1 MRHRHPLP
9 TRRQVLVG
17 FPSLAL
23 ALAGAGAARAAD
35 ASAGLPR
42 AIELLRRGGVVAA
55 FRHTLAPGTFDPPG
69 FRLGDCST
77 QRNLSDEGRDQAR
90 RLGAWFR
97 QQRLTPQAVRSSPW
111 CRCMDTARLAFA
123 PQLGEARIEAWAPL
137 SSPVPDAGGSA
148 GEAAKEARLDAL
160 RQALARVSAA
170 PQKFEVWV
178 THQFVLRDLAG
189 ESIDSGAGLILR
201 HDGAAPGRVRVEARL
216 DLLT

>member
-1 MRHRHPLP
+1 MN
-9 TRRQVLVG
+9 RRRIVLAA
-17 FPSLAL
+17 PAL
-23 ALAGAGAARAAD
+23 AWLPPVLGAQPVPDTA
-35 ASAGLPR
+35 R

-77 QRNLSDEGRDQAR
+77 QRNLSDEGREQAR
-90 RLGAWFR
+90 RIGAWFR
-97 QQRLTPQAVRSSPW
+97 QHRLVPTAVRSSPW
-111 CRCMDTARLAFA
+111 CRCLDTARLAFA
-123 PQLGEARIEAWAPL
+123 PQLGEARIESWVPL
-137 SSPVPDAGGSA
+137 SSPVPDPRSGSA
-148 GEAAKEARLDAL
+148 GEATQEARLDAL
-160 RQALARVSAA
+160 RQALARASAA
-170 PQKFEVWV
+170 PQRFEVWV